1 MKMSRRRFAVAT
13 AGAVAIA
20 GVPMAI
26 ITTGP
31 DGTVTADV
39 CASAGRRISVGGC
52 ANLSDVMAPWVP
64 PPDSYAP
71 MPGEGLNACVGY
83 NGRWISANTCG

>member
-1 MKMSRRRFAVAT
+1 MSLSVRGWAALAAAALT
-13 AGAVAIA
+13 IA
-20 GVPMAI
+20 GLPVVI
-26 ITTGP
+26 FTTAP
-31 DGTVTADV
+31 DGTISAAV

-52 ANLSDVMAPWVP
+52 ANLSDVMAPWAP

>member
-1 MKMSRRRFAVAT
+1 MNVSARQWAALSAAAIT
-13 AGAVAIA
+13 LAGLPV
-20 GVPMAI
+20 AI
-26 ITTGP
+26 ITTGT
-31 DGTVTADV
+31 DGTVSADV